1 MTRVVQGEELAGY
14 VRQRFPDAGAPN
26 GRANLF
32 GSQPSDLRGVAQFLK
47 EDPRLA
53 FNFLNSVSAV
63 DYVHYFELVYHLTSF
78 EYNHSAVVKT
88 RLYSRET
95 PTAPSVV
102 GVWPGADFQ
111 EREIYDL
118 MGVSFEGHPNLK
130 RIMLW
135 EGFPGH
141 PQRRDFED
149 VVKY

>member
-1 MTRVVQGEELAGY
+1 MTRVVQGEEMAGY
-14 VRQRFPDAGAPN
+14 VRQRFPDAGTEWEAECLWVP
-26 GRANLF
+26 
-32 GSQPSDLRGVAQFLK
+32 PSDLREVGQFLK

-102 GVWPGADFQ
+102 EVWPGADFQ

-149 VVKY
+149 VVTY